1 MKVKIFL
8 ILFAILVISYALV
21 ISTSKKD
28 SQALIIYNAN
38 VTVIERRSGKEVIA
52 KINDNSEDKLTVNL
66 SIYSNIFDVGDKL
79 KVEYYQEGRKYFIN
93 KIDPLITTN
102 NEKLEYQKKISSD
115 PTVLRF
121 QEQINREIEV
131 DNMLSLI
138 LAMPDTIKGQSY
150 MTMNPSEFYKYK
162 FQNYNSDDFI
172 IKKDEETKII
182 GKSSFK
188 VISFQN
194 YFQEENVNI
203 NYKYEDDYDK
213 DKIIFKGL
221 GKGIYNL
228 KIEFKN
234 KDVINYIFI

>member
-150 MTMNPSEFYKYK
+150 MTMKPSEFYKYK